1 MPGPHEDGGMIYTTS
16 ELNDPEYSTDDF
28 RMFHF
33 KVARC
38 SKRYVHDWRS
48 CPFAH
53 PTENARRRDPRTTR
67 YLPVPCPDYKRGICM
82 RGDTCPYSHGV
93 YECWLHPAKYRTQ
106 LCKEGPSC
114 RRPVCFFAHS
124 VGDLRQPT
132 HLWNG
137 SNGEGVQA
145 PGSAAANLLL
155 HQNQQQL
162 QYPAQPAI
170 NTDVIKT
177 NNNNNLNMHMAQRSQ
192 SDAANNMMQVAAEEA
207 FNNMQ
212 EHSVLVHSGSA
223 YMPTTGQTQS
233 IDSPP
238 LSPLRATGSGESNGE
253 QLSDSQKDGE
263 DDTPHTPSHQGGD
276 PFANSNATVDGVAL
290 GHSIAASSTTQEDAS
305 VAASDMAS
313 QQSSEDNTNNNNNSS
328 AANGTTIAAASAAVA
343 AAAASAAASRISLD
357 SNMQQRAA
365 NQAARTG
372 QPSWSQGLAA
382 SASAAVAL
390 AGVPVNEQPML
401 PNHGP
406 RMSNAVARKLGL
418 APVKPPTA
426 VEQQQQ
432 QQPVRST
439 AVGARAANSNTTPG
453 RHSIDGALPIQ
464 HQQQSAAYQQQARAS
479 MDEMRLSQAALAGFG
494 GNGNG
499 MAFPTAMGSQFGGSS
514 GSGGSGM
521 YSSSYPGSAD
531 ALGIHPALLN
541 LVAANMANGNN
552 HNNNGGNGVNNAA
565 LQQYHHQQQMQQQMQ
580 QQQQQLFAYSQG
592 GGGGDPHG
600 FANGNNGGNGVT
612 YHNNGMM
619 MMNGNNGGMVMEDPG
634 VASLLGHMSQWGL
647 SESSGESIRG
657 EGSVHSSK
665 NSQSFP
671 HRGSSDGMLGATGLP
686 QQGPSF
692 KNNNGGGQASYLMSL
707 DLGEANNNNNR
718 SVPSEC

>member
-1 MPGPHEDGGMIYTTS
+1 MPGPHQEGGMIYSTS

-106 LCKEGPSC
+106 LCKEGPQC

-124 VGDLRQPT
+124 VGDLRQPS

-137 SNGEGVQA
+137 NNVESVQA
-145 PGSAAANLLL
+145 PGSAAAAAAAAANLLV
-155 HQNQQQL
+155 NQQ
-162 QYPAQPAI
+162 PSQPAI
-170 NTDVIKT
+170 NTDVMKSSNI
-177 NNNNNLNMHMAQRSQ
+177 NLNMHMQAQKCETE
-192 SDAANNMMQVAAEEA
+192 AANMKQVAAEEA

-212 EHSVLVHSGSA
+212 EQSVSVHSGSA
-223 YMPTTGQTQS
+223 SLPTAQS
-233 IDSPP
+233 DSPP
-238 LSPLRATGSGESNGE
+238 LSPLRTALSREAATRD
-253 QLSDSQKDGE
+253 LSESQKDGE
-263 DDTPHTPSHQGGD
+263 DATPKTPSHQGGD
-276 PFANSNATVDGVAL
+276 PFANQSNTTDGVVNAT
-290 GHSIAASSTTQEDAS
+290 SIAATSTQEDSS

-313 QQSSEDNTNNNNNSS
+313 QQSSEDNSS
-328 AANGTTIAAASAAVA
+328 GGNGTAIAAASAAVA
-343 AAAASAAASRISLD
+343 AAAATAAASRVSLD

-365 NQAARTG
+365 TQAARTEA
-372 QPSWSQGLAA
+372 PSWSQGLAV

-426 VEQQQQ
+426 GPEEQQQPQQQQQ
-432 QQPVRST
+432 QQPAHS
-439 AVGARAANSNTTPG
+439 ARGNVNSAPA
-453 RHSIDGALPIQ
+453 RHSIDGSLPIQ
-464 HQQQSAAYQQQARAS
+464 QHNQSATYQQRQPRAS
-479 MDEMRLSQAALAGFG
+479 MDEVRLSQAAAMAAFG
-494 GNGNG
+494 NGNGNGNG
-499 MAFPTAMGSQFGGSS
+499 MGYFNAMNPSQLENGSNAN
-514 GSGGSGM
+514 GM
-521 YSSSYPGSAD
+521 YPSNYHGNAD

-552 HNNNGGNGVNNAA
+552 NNGGNNGNNAA
-565 LQQYHHQQQMQQQMQ
+565 LQRYQQQQM
-580 QQQQQLFAYSQG
+580 QQQQLFAYSQG
-592 GGGGDPHG
+592 NGGGGGDPHG
-600 FANGNNGGNGVT
+600 FSSGNGMNNGCHNGGMM
-612 YHNNGMM
+612 NGMSGGMM
-619 MMNGNNGGMVMEDPG
+619 MQDPG

-647 SESSGESIRG
+647 SDSSGESIRG

-665 NSQSFP
+665 NSATFP
-671 HRGSSDGMLGATGLP
+671 HGGSSDGMLGVSGLP
-686 QQGPSF
+686 QQGPPHGA
-692 KNNNGGGQASYLMSL
+692 NGQASYFMGL
-707 DLGEANNNNNR
+707 DLAESSNNNNNNNNNNMEGG
-718 SVPSEC
+718 SLQSAN